1 MEWCGKRKLF
11 TKLCSS
17 GKTPEPRAGSIYGD
31 LHTLDAAP
39 ALHPCRHMTDRRA
52 TLALVWFFVLA
63 SGCSS
68 AASPTGVEA
77 ESATASGA
85 ANEIATLTNSERR
98 QAGLAPFAISPLL
111 MRAAQLHADQMA
123 SAGEMAHVLPG
134 SRYPEPQDRLAAVG
148 YRWQAYAENVAYG
161 QGSPASAL
169 NSWMGSSGH
178 RANILNPGLTEI
190 GAALARG
197 SDGRP
202 YYVQVFG
209 NPR

>member
-1 MEWCGKRKLF
+1 MANRPAIFTLVCLF
-11 TKLCSS
+11 
-17 GKTPEPRAGSIYGD
+17 
-31 LHTLDAAP
+31 
-39 ALHPCRHMTDRRA
+39 
-52 TLALVWFFVLA
+52 VFA

-68 AASPTGVEA
+68 PASPTGVEA
-77 ESATASGA
+77 GDGPASAA
-85 ANEIATLTNSERR
+85 ADEIASLTNAERR
-98 QAGLAPFAISPLL
+98 QAGLAPFTVSPLL

-123 SAGEMAHVLPG
+123 STGQMAHVLPG
-134 SRYPEPQDRLAAVG
+134 APYPEPQDRLAAVG
-148 YRWQAYAENVAYG
+148 YRWHAYAENVAYG

-169 NSWMGSSGH
+169 NAWMGSSGH

-202 YYVQVFG
+202 YFVQVFG